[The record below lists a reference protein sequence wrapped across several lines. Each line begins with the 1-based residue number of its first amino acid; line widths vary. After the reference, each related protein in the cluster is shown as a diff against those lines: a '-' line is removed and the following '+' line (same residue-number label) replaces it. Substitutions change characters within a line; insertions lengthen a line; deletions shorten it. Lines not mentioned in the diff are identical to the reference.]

1 MASQLRYDP
10 FANIPA
16 VMEEPK
22 ETDAPPAVPQN
33 EAARPRITRAAEQGA
48 PPAPNGFMG
57 MDVAK
62 TSLIASLVVAIGIAV
77 FF

>member
-22 ETDAPPAVPQN
+22 ETDVPPAVPQN
-33 EAARPRITRAAEQGA
+33 EAARPRITRAAEQGV
-48 PPAPNGFMG
+48 PPPTGLLG